1 MLHWGKVTFLR
12 PEPILHPILKIITFI
27 VKRDIYGTCGKFTR
41 QHYHGFDAVAMYYT
55 FSHPKQN
62 KLLLGSMP
70 QVVSMLV
77 SVCRSWFSRQKI
89 SYYMAICATIS
100 LLALVVDNDIGPKGG
115 HVITYLYASVR
126 MRKRGIR

>member
-1 MLHWGKVTFLR
+1 M
-12 PEPILHPILKIITFI
+12 
-27 VKRDIYGTCGKFTR
+27 
-41 QHYHGFDAVAMYYT
+41 
-55 FSHPKQN
+55 
-62 KLLLGSMP
+62 
-70 QVVSMLV
+70 VSMQLQCTIH
-77 SVCRSWFSRQKI
+77 SATQNRTNYYSDLCRKWFLCWFLYAEVGSRQQI